1 MYSSETQMKIAELR
15 TKSREGTLT
24 MEEVR
29 EAIKLLRGDRVAAA
43 ATSAKSRTAKAA
55 GKVKPDGDALLG
67 ELEGI

>member
-1 MYSSETQMKIAELR
+1 
-15 TKSREGTLT
+15 

-43 ATSAKSRTAKAA
+43 ATSSKSRTAKAQA
-55 GKVKPDGDALLG
+55 KVKPDGDALLG